1 MATQV
6 TATGQQLTAEDP
18 SSEATSTPSP
28 EAAQETT
35 PRSEAVY
42 VVQVAEELLLRDV
55 GEGESPSGEMVW
67 RDIATVPVPPRTHRK
82 RIIAKALNDAG
93 ITPDPNDTPP
103 MVVSEVRDA

>member
-1 MATQV
+1 
-6 TATGQQLTAEDP
+6 
-18 SSEATSTPSP
+18 
-28 EAAQETT
+28 
-35 PRSEAVY
+35 

-93 ITPDPNDTPP
+93 ITPDPNGTPP
-103 MVVSEVRDA
+103 KVRVLDEDSAFIHEPDAVQPPPQWVI